1 MRIYAKDNYND
12 FLKKNSARSVIPPR
26 EITEKVEEI
35 IENVRKSGDKALFEY
50 EKLYDGVELDN
61 LSLGLD
67 EARKIADNIPD
78 ELKITMARAAENIRR
93 YHEGQKQQSRLF
105 DTNEG
110 IMGQRVIPLERVA
123 VYVPGGTAAYPSSV
137 LMNIIPAKIAGVE
150 HISMFTPAKK
160 EGINE
165 AVLYAALLAGVDD
178 IYTVGGAQ
186 AVAAA
191 AFGTESIPKADKIV
205 GPGNIYVATAKRLVY
220 GIIDIDMIAGPSEI
234 VVISDGA
241 ADPDFIAADLLSQA
255 EHDIMASSIFITT
268 SYKLAENVA
277 KKVDERLKSLSRK
290 TIAEKSIDENGAI
303 FITDSIEDAIALS
316 NRIAPEHLE
325 LMLDNPMEYLPLV
338 KNAGSVFLGKYTPEP
353 VGDYFGGPNHVLPT
367 NGTARFASP
376 LSVDSFIKKSS
387 FICYD
392 KKTFMKNAGDIIRF
406 ANAEGLTAHAAA
418 VEARLKDE

>member
-1 MRIYAKDNYND
+1 
-12 FLKKNSARSVIPPR
+12 
-26 EITEKVEEI
+26 
-35 IENVRKSGDKALFEY
+35 
-50 EKLYDGVELDN
+50 
-61 LSLGLD
+61 
-67 EARKIADNIPD
+67 
-78 ELKITMARAAENIRR
+78 
-93 YHEGQKQQSRLF
+93 
-105 DTNEG
+105 
-110 IMGQRVIPLERVA
+110 
-123 VYVPGGTAAYPSSV
+123 
-137 LMNIIPAKIAGVE
+137 
-150 HISMFTPAKK
+150 
-160 EGINE
+160 
-165 AVLYAALLAGVDD
+165 
-178 IYTVGGAQ
+178 
-186 AVAAA
+186 
-191 AFGTESIPKADKIV
+191 
-205 GPGNIYVATAKRLVY
+205 
-220 GIIDIDMIAGPSEI
+220 
-234 VVISDGA
+234 
-241 ADPDFIAADLLSQA
+241 LSQA